1 MNPAPVLMF
10 VKVSN
15 SYTIDMANLQDII
28 KLVENDNGKVFV
40 VGEDGEVKLVML
52 KPEEYQQLLL
62 GKLQQGIK
70 DIEEINKE
78 ITQAQLNENIGVEL
92 ADLPP
97 TKPERVDLRSEVI
110 DPNFNFDAAPGEEY
124 ESIKPEFED
133 I

>member
-1 MNPAPVLMF
+1 
-10 VKVSN
+10 
-15 SYTIDMANLQDII
+15 MANLQDII

-40 VGEDGEVKLVML
+40 VGEDGEVRLVML

-78 ITQAQLNENIGVEL
+78 ITRAQLNENIGVEL

-97 TKPERVDLRSEVI
+97 TKPQRVDLRSEVI